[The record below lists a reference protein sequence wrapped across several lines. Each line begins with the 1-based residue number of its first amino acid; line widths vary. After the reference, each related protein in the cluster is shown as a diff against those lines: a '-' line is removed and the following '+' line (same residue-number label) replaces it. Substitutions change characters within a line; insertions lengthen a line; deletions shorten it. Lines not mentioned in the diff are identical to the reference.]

1 MRCLNCRRLSWCTSF
16 SPTELGTLRDNTAF
30 LLAQGRAPVRSAAGR
45 LMVMSGVPASDGSC
59 TRARLASHVWN
70 ASVDV
75 RRRTRR
81 NAYTIRRAA
90 PELNHRTSCR
100 GSRGSASLPSPN
112 LIVKPRMI
120 HLTSRSQ
127 STAYFEYSAMCFLL

>member
-1 MRCLNCRRLSWCTSF
+1 
-16 SPTELGTLRDNTAF
+16 
-30 LLAQGRAPVRSAAGR
+30 
-45 LMVMSGVPASDGSC
+45 MVMSGVPASDGSC
-59 TRARLASHVWN
+59 TRARPASHVWN

-81 NAYTIRRAA
+81 NAYTIRGAA

-112 LIVKPRMI
+112 SRSIKGRVFKHRTLRSLPQFHPGDFTQAHARGEN
-120 HLTSRSQ
+120 TSRSFVDTWDFWPVLDHQ
-127 STAYFEYSAMCFLL
+127 VDDLRR